1 MFGTRKD
8 FAGRVGL
15 GMLPRMASSKLVR
28 TERALF
34 LFAETLFSDHSGPPA
49 RQRVESLARDAVALL
64 VATTPRAR
72 LMFSVCLFVVLWV
85 APLFIRRAPGLARLP
100 LPLRVAALEKM
111 EHTAAG
117 AALVLAVKA
126 VLCIL
131 WYEQPES
138 VAGIGVDPPCQ
149 PGVRRSLP
157 VLSGGVA

>member
-1 MFGTRKD
+1 
-8 FAGRVGL
+8 
-15 GMLPRMASSKLVR
+15 MLPRMASSKLVR

-64 VATTPRAR
+64 LATTPRAR